1 MRDSMLPALLV
12 GLFTLV
18 SWTANPA
25 VAASPRVHGKI
36 VGIEICPQSVCGAAV
51 FLFEFRGELND
62 RPARGFG
69 WIAIVHEDLPAP
81 NAESDILYGTG
92 VLTIGLHRLEI
103 GAIGGH
109 LYGADL
115 IGEHGS
121 DVFGVDAA
129 LVICNRRGQCG
140 SHVFEHGLLDHE
152 TLIPT
157 IEGDVS
163 FVFGE

>member
-1 MRDSMLPALLV
+1 MLSALLV

-18 SWTANPA
+18 SLTANPA
-25 VAASPRVHGKI
+25 VAASPRVNGTI
-36 VGIEICPQSVCGAAV
+36 AGIEICPQSVCGAAV
-51 FLFEFRGELND
+51 FLFDFRGELND

-69 WIAIVHEDLPAP
+69 WFAIVHQDLPAP
-81 NAESDILYGTG
+81 DAKSDILYGTG

-103 GAIGGH
+103 GVIGGH
-109 LYGADL
+109 LYGAEL
-115 IGEHGS
+115 IDMVGS
-121 DVFGVDAA
+121 DVFGVDAG
-129 LVICNRRGQCG
+129 LVIWNRRGQWRL
-140 SHVFEHGLLDHE
+140 HVFENGLLDHE